1 MPRTPGATTFSS
13 MRAST
18 DPRKGSSAESDD
30 AGSSVRRVH
39 PRVAVTL
46 LETIRTQDLPR
57 EVFEAEDPKVTMPRR
72 LGLSDAVKRQIARYR
87 EAARKKERLTD
98 DEMRDLIRLAGRRPD
113 AQDIFF
119 LVGRELGGS
128 GDRAA
133 VRRILPDMVGFLLAR
148 RRVRKTLKANFGRRV
163 GGFGSGSFN
172 FEGRALPFI
181 QADPEGDACAL
192 VTGLCQAA
200 LDRYFDQERL
210 VIHLACES
218 RGDETCRWTVPGGE
232 G

>member
-1 MPRTPGATTFSS
+1 

-18 DPRKGSSAESDD
+18 DSQNGSDAESDD
-30 AGSSVRRVH
+30 RGTSVRRVH

-57 EVFEAEDPKVTMPRR
+57 EVFEAEDPTVTMPRR
-72 LGLSDAVKRQIARYR
+72 LGLSDAVKRQIARYK
-87 EAARKKERLTD
+87 EAARKKQRLTD
-98 DEMRDLIRLAGRRPD
+98 NELRDLIRLAVRRPD

-119 LVGRELGGS
+119 LVGRELGGN
-128 GDRAA
+128 GERT
-133 VRRILPDMVGFLLAR
+133 VLRRVLPDLVGFMLAR
-148 RRVRKTLKANFGRRV
+148 RRVRRALKANFGRRV
-163 GGFGSGSFN
+163 GGFSSGSFS

-181 QADPEGDACAL
+181 QADPGGDACAL
-192 VTGLCQAA
+192 ITGLCQAA
-200 LDRYFDQERL
+200 LDRYFDEERL